1 MASRIIS
8 NSKKAVFSDIDP
20 NFIRSPKTN
29 DLLTVRDDGAVR
41 LSLKNLLST
50 SFGERLFQPTIGG
63 SLRPLLF
70 EPIDAITTMEIRD
83 RILQTIRNHEPR
95 VGNVIVDVIA
105 NSDENHY
112 TVNVEYSV
120 VGVGKIDRVS
130 VVLERLR

>member
-1 MASRIIS
+1 MALRITS
-8 NSKKAVFSDIDP
+8 NTTKPVFSDIDP
-20 NFIRSPKTN
+20 NFTRNPKTS

-50 SFGERLFQPTIGG
+50 AFGERLFQPTIGG

-70 EPIDAITTMEIRD
+70 EPIDAVTTMEIRD
-83 RILQTIRNHEPR
+83 RILLTIRQHEPR
-95 VGNVIVDVIA
+95 VGKVIVDVIA

-120 VGVGKIDRVS
+120 LAVGKVDRLS
-130 VVLERLR
+130 VVLERVR